1 MSRISI
7 DVSGIRQFTRQLK
20 QMDAG
25 LGKSVRIMLN
35 SSAEIVVTKTR
46 PKIPRRTGAAAAS
59 LKVSSS
65 QTEARVAAGGRK
77 APYYPWLD
85 FGGNVGPND
94 SVSRP
99 FFTEGRYIYPT
110 VRENNQEIQK
120 TMSTGISA
128 LAQESGLVVTD
139 E

>member
-1 MSRISI
+1 VASVRI
-7 DVSGIRQFTRQLK
+7 DVTGIRAFTKQLK

-25 LGKSVRIMLN
+25 LGKTVRITLN
-35 SSAEIVVTKTR
+35 SAAEIVVTRTR

-65 QTEARVAAGGRK
+65 QREARVAAGGRK

-85 FGGNVGPND
+85 FGGSVGPGD
-94 SVSRP
+94 SVHRP

-110 VRENNQEIQK
+110 VRQHHEEIQK
-120 TMSTGISA
+120 VMATGLSD
-128 LAQESGLVVTD
+128 LAQSAGLVIT
-139 E
+139 